1 MTKAAAVPVVA
12 IASVLSSPTNIGG
25 SSSARSHEVLMVDGM
40 TSAYR
45 LSEKPRVTLMYP
57 SPNAG
62 NKQPPARPFS
72 GVGGCSME
80 PGGFEPPCRNGD
92 EAASTCVVTLLFS
105 CFGAAGDVQ
114 PKHMAYKFLVPP
126 KYASP
131 LEPARCLSTGRLI
144 RHQATSGR
152 GLGRECV
159 LRVGSYG
166 FASFLRGRDAPRHAT
181 TTTIRPID
189 AVRPLMS
196 KSAGVIQRPAVR
208 PWYSWLPRAST
219 SLGI

>member
-1 MTKAAAVPVVA
+1 
-12 IASVLSSPTNIGG
+12 
-25 SSSARSHEVLMVDGM
+25 
-40 TSAYR
+40 
-45 LSEKPRVTLMYP
+45 
-57 SPNAG
+57 
-62 NKQPPARPFS
+62 
-72 GVGGCSME
+72 ME

-144 RHQATSGR
+144 RRQATSGR

-189 AVRPLMS
+189 AVRPLLS
-196 KSAGVIQRPAVR
+196 KNAGGSRRPAT
-208 PWYSWLPRAST
+208 LPSYPGGHSESTPVFRARSIYRFST
-219 SLGI
+219 SVGGRPAISRYPVPVPGSLSCPRSMPRTSMPSWFRPR

>member
-1 MTKAAAVPVVA
+1 
-12 IASVLSSPTNIGG
+12 
-25 SSSARSHEVLMVDGM
+25 
-40 TSAYR
+40 
-45 LSEKPRVTLMYP
+45 
-57 SPNAG
+57 
-62 NKQPPARPFS
+62 
-72 GVGGCSME
+72 ME

-92 EAASTCVVTLLFS
+92 EAASTCVVTLVFS
-105 CFGAAGDVQ
+105 CSGAAGDVQ
-114 PKHMAYKFLVPP
+114 PEHMAYEFLVPP

-144 RHQATSGR
+144 GRRATSGR
-152 GLGRECV
+152 GLGRESV

-196 KSAGVIQRPAVR
+196 KKTAAPGTRLADSTVGGSRDPQPIPDPAPAGRWQGIP
-208 PWYSWLPRAST
+208 PLPRRDPPTGPSRAV
-219 SLGI
+219 G